1 ANAVKYSEAHTRVEC
16 SVELSEDRATVR
28 CVIRDHGYGI
38 DIADQAR
45 LFERYR
51 RFRLDGQPE
60 TKGVGLGMAFVKAV
74 MERHE
79 GEIRVRSAAWQGTTV
94 TLALPAVEA
103 G

>member
-1 ANAVKYSEAHTRVEC
+1 
-16 SVELSEDRATVR
+16 
-28 CVIRDHGYGI
+28 
-38 DIADQAR
+38 
-45 LFERYR
+45 
-51 RFRLDGQPE
+51 

-74 MERHE
+74 MERHA